1 MTVSWGLLLGV
12 AQVVWVVLIA
22 GFIVLER
29 RSPAATLAWIAVVAS
44 LPLVGVAVYLL
55 VGPRHLQRKR
65 LRLGLARERIGR
77 LLREWK
83 DARAKVLSLQG
94 QLMRAGAQLGHLPP
108 EEAREARLF
117 LNGDDCYDALV
128 AAIAGAR
135 HHVHLEYYIFNDD
148 QSGTRVIDA
157 LIERARAGT
166 EVRLLVDARAEGLRH
181 AAVRAMRDAG
191 VEVRFFNRVRLFR
204 LWWRLVNFRTHRKI
218 VVVDGW
224 IGFTGG
230 MNVTD
235 DHSARAK
242 GQAAWRDTHVRIVGP
257 AVHGLQATFMQNW
270 LFATDDDLGCARR
283 ERFARFFPPTP
294 AGEELD
300 DVITL
305 AQHDPTTTPPVGAA
319 QELRAPPQLVAQ
331 ILASGPDADVYAIE
345 AFYFAAIT
353 SAKERLW
360 LTTPYFVPDEAII
373 TALCTAAMRG
383 VDVRLLLPVRGD
395 SRLIDLA
402 ARSYVPELLAS
413 GVKVY
418 EYLPRFVHAKT
429 IVIDDDL
436 AIVGTANLDNRSFRL
451 DFELTALVFDH
462 AITARLADAF
472 LADLG
477 ESRIMDAASRAHLSL
492 IRRLGEASARLL
504 SPLL

>member
-29 RSPAATLAWIAVVAS
+29 RSPTATLAWIAVVAS
-44 LPLVGVAVYLL
+44 LPLIGVAVYLL
-55 VGPRHLQRKR
+55 IGSRHLQRKR
-65 LRLGLARERIGR
+65 LRLDLARDRIRR

-83 DARAKVLSLQG
+83 EARAKVLSLQG

-135 HHVHLEYYIFNDD
+135 HHVHLEYYIFKDD

-166 EVRLLVDARAEGLRH
+166 EVRLLVDAVAEGLRH

-191 VEVRFFNRVRLFR
+191 VDVRFFNRVRLFR
-204 LWWRLVNFRTHRKI
+204 RWWRLVNFRTHRKI

-230 MNVTD
+230 MNVAD
-235 DHSARAK
+235 DQSVRAK

-257 AVHGLQATFMQNW
+257 AVHGLQATFMENW
-270 LFATDDDLGCARR
+270 VFATDDDMGCSRR

-294 AGEELD
+294 AGEELGE
-300 DVITL
+300 VISL
-305 AQHDPTTTPPVGAA
+305 AQHDPTTAPVGAP
-319 QELRAPPQLVAQ
+319 QEPPAPSQLVAQ
-331 ILASGPDADVYAIE
+331 ILSSGPDHDVYAIE

-360 LTTPYFVPDEAII
+360 LTTPYFVPSEAI
-373 TALCTAAMRG
+373 LAAIASAAHRG
-383 VDVRLLLPVRGD
+383 VDVRLLLPHATD
-395 SRLIDLA
+395 SLWVDA
-402 ARSYVPELLAS
+402 ASRTFHDELLAA
-413 GVKVY
+413 GAQIYLY
-418 EYLPRFVHAKT
+418 ESPMLHAKT
-429 IVIDDDL
+429 AVIDDAL

-451 DFELTALVFDH
+451 NFEVVAAFYGGACVGELASAFETDLTHAKRQDRREAKSPFLPRLV
-462 AITARLADAF
+462 
-472 LADLG
+472 
-477 ESRIMDAASRAHLSL
+477 ASA
-492 IRRLGEASARLL
+492 ARLL
-504 SPLL
+504 APQL

>member
-29 RSPAATLAWIAVVAS
+29 RSPTATLAWIAVVAS

-55 VGPRHLQRKR
+55 IGPRHLQRKR
-65 LRLGLARERIGR
+65 LRLGLARDRIGR
-77 LLREWK
+77 LLLEWK
-83 DARAKVLSLQG
+83 EARAKVLSLQG

-108 EEAREARLF
+108 EEAQEAQLF

-135 HHVHLEYYIFNDD
+135 HHIHLEYYIFNDD
-148 QSGTRVIDA
+148 QSGKRIIDA

-166 EVRLLVDARAEGLRH
+166 EVRLLVDAVAEGLRH

-257 AVHGLQATFMQNW
+257 AVHGLQATFMENW
-270 LFATDDDLGCARR
+270 VFATDDDLGCARR

-300 DVITL
+300 DVIAL
-305 AQHDPTTTPPVGAA
+305 AQHDDPTTAPVGAP
-319 QELRAPPQLVAQ
+319 QELPAPPPLVAQ
-331 ILASGPDADVYAIE
+331 ILASGPDDDVYAIE

-360 LTTPYFVPDEAII
+360 LTTPYFVPGEAI
-373 TALCTAAMRG
+373 LAAIASAAHRG
-383 VDVRLLLPVRGD
+383 VDVRLLLPHATD
-395 SRLIDLA
+395 SLWVDA
-402 ARSYVPELLAS
+402 ASRTFHDELLAA
-413 GVKVY
+413 GAQI
-418 EYLPRFVHAKT
+418 YLYKSPMLHAKT
-429 IVIDDDL
+429 AVIDDAL

-451 DFELTALVFDH
+451 NFEVVAAFYGGACVGELARAFETDLAH
-462 AITARLADAF
+462 ARRQDRREAKSPFLQRL
-472 LADLG
+472 LA
-477 ESRIMDAASRAHLSL
+477 SA
-492 IRRLGEASARLL
+492 ARLL
-504 SPLL
+504 APQL